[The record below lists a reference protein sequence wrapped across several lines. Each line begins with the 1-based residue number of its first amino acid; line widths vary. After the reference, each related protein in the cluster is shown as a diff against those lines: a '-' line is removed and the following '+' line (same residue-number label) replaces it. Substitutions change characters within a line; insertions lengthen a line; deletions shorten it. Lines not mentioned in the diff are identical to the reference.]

1 MKKIVNKILEIVG
14 ATLLVAMVAIVLWQV
29 FSRTVLGNPNTVT
42 EELVRFGLV
51 WLAMLS
57 SSYVVGKK
65 AHLAVTLLSEN
76 LTGKKRKLL
85 EIIIQILF
93 IAFAAIIMIYGGF
106 NAVSLTMKQI
116 SPSLGIPMGYV
127 YLSVPVSGGLMII
140 YSLIN
145 LFDTLTHDQSIQEK
159 NIEMEK

>member
-1 MKKIVNKILEIVG
+1 MKKIVNKILEIVC

-29 FSRTVLGNPNTVT
+29 FSRTALGNPNTVT

-65 AHLAVTLLSEN
+65 THLAVTLLSEN

-85 EIIIQILF
+85 EIIIQVLF
-93 IAFAAIIMIYGGF
+93 IAFAAIIMIYGGT

-127 YLSVPVSGGLMII
+127 YLSVPVSGGLMIL

-145 LFDTLTHDQSIQEK
+145 LFDTLHNQPIQEK
-159 NIEMEK
+159 I